1 MRVLV
6 PFGTRPEIVK
16 LSPVVTAFRDA
27 GDQVVT
33 VATGQHE
40 DPLLAAS
47 FFADLAIEPDV
58 RHELPAGDGPRM
70 GALVEHAYADVATH
84 APEVVVAL
92 GDTNTVP
99 AYALAA
105 RRAGVPLAHLEAGL
119 RSFNPRSLEEVN
131 RAIAAATASLQ
142 LAPTPLAAAFLRHE
156 GQDDAR
162 VHVVGNPVTDVL
174 RRLAPPPPRLGER
187 DGVLVT
193 AHRATN
199 VDDPERL
206 ARLVAIVER
215 LATAV
220 TPVRFPVHPRTQ
232 DRLSSAGLLDRLTR
246 TPGLQLEAPLRY
258 PEMLA
263 AIAVARVVVTD
274 SGGLQEEAA
283 WFGVPVV
290 VLRTSTPRWEGV
302 VTGSTRLVG
311 LDADRALAA
320 ATELVT
326 PSEQERIAAIPCPYG
341 DGHVGPR
348 VVRTVHEAFAAGL
361 LDLAEPQ
368 LTSALPRAVADAL
381 QHTP

>member
-16 LSPVVTAFRDA
+16 LAPVVAAFRDT
-27 GDQVVT
+27 GDHVIT
-33 VATGQHE
+33 VATGQHDE
-40 DPLLAAS
+40 PLLAAS

-58 RHELPAGDGPRM
+58 RHDLPSGEGPRM
-70 GALVEHAYADVATH
+70 GALVEHAYADVAAH
-84 APEVVVAL
+84 DPEVVVAL

-105 RRAGVPLAHLEAGL
+105 RRAGVPVAHLEAGL
-119 RSFNPRSLEEVN
+119 RSFNQRSLEEVN

-142 LAPTPLAAAFLRHE
+142 LAPTVLAAAFLRAE
-156 GQDDAR
+156 GHDDAR

-174 RRLAPPPPRLGER
+174 RRLAPPPRPVDER
-187 DGVLVT
+187 DGLLVT

-199 VDDPERL
+199 VDDPDRL
-206 ARLVAIVER
+206 ARLVALLER
-215 LATAV
+215 LAATSAS
-220 TPVRFPVHPRTQ
+220 VRFPVHPRTHQ
-232 DRLSSAGLLDRLTR
+232 RLTSAGMLDRLER
-246 TPGLQLEAPLRY
+246 SPGLRLEPPLRY
-258 PEMLA
+258 PEMLE
-263 AIAVARVVVTD
+263 AIAAARVVVTD

-302 VTGSTRLVG
+302 VTGSARLVG
-311 LDADRALAA
+311 LDVDRALAA
-320 ATELVT
+320 ATELAT
-326 PSEQERIAAIPCPYG
+326 PSEQERVAALPCPYG
-341 DGHVGPR
+341 DGYVGPR
-348 VVRTVHEAFAAGL
+348 VVTTVHDAAASGL

-368 LTSALPRAVADAL
+368 LTSALPDAVADAL

>member
-1 MRVLV
+1 
-6 PFGTRPEIVK
+6 
-16 LSPVVTAFRDA
+16 
-27 GDQVVT
+27 
-33 VATGQHE
+33 
-40 DPLLAAS
+40 
-47 FFADLAIEPDV
+47 
-58 RHELPAGDGPRM
+58 M

-326 PSEQERIAAIPCPYG
+326 PSEQERSPA
-341 DGHVGPR
+341 
-348 VVRTVHEAFAAGL
+348 RTVMVTSGHGWSERCTRRLPPVCSTSRSRSSPVRSRAPSPTHSSTPHDLRSHWTPRLRGL
-361 LDLAEPQ
+361 LRSRRHVVPAG
-368 LTSALPRAVADAL
+368 RVAGRRL
-381 QHTP
+381 GCRRPPCGR